1 MLTTYVLA
9 NDIVRKRGFLAE
21 HGLSLLIRSDHRTVL
36 FDVGQ
41 SGIYISNAMK
51 LGLDIAKA
59 DSIVL
64 SHGHYD
70 HCGGLEYFPVSD
82 GNPDVYIRS
91 EALEEKFAENPDGSF
106 RNVGIPL
113 AARESTVLRKTIHP
127 DAICV
132 EIYPG
137 FFILGRI
144 TSQDKKASSV
154 HGLFVKNG
162 NNFIPDNMY
171 DEQLLVVGTGHGIV
185 VYLGCSHP
193 GIVECIDHVRN
204 NFPGEKILSVYAG
217 MHLDGISESALDSI
231 LSYLESADI
240 GKIFPLHCTGVIAS
254 AAIKRRFKDRCEIL
268 YTGDVYEQDV

>member
-41 SGIYISNAMK
+41 SGVYIGNAMK

-113 AARESTVLRKTIHP
+113 AARESTAFREKRYYRFMQVCIWR
-127 DAICV
+127 
-132 EIYPG
+132 G
-137 FFILGRI
+137 FLKVHLTVYFPILKVQI
-144 TSQDKKASSV
+144 
-154 HGLFVKNG
+154 
-162 NNFIPDNMY
+162 
-171 DEQLLVVGTGHGIV
+171 
-185 VYLGCSHP
+185 
-193 GIVECIDHVRN
+193 
-204 NFPGEKILSVYAG
+204 
-217 MHLDGISESALDSI
+217 
-231 LSYLESADI
+231 
-240 GKIFPLHCTGVIAS
+240 
-254 AAIKRRFKDRCEIL
+254 
-268 YTGDVYEQDV
+268 